1 MDHDMRLKLGDR
13 LSPPALRDQLDR
25 VVLDRRRVQLGE
37 PDYLRPGPGF
47 GGNSSNGGPVRMAS
61 ASSSASVRSSREL
74 T

>member
-1 MDHDMRLKLGDR
+1 MDRDMRLKLGDR
-13 LSPPALRDQLDR
+13 LSPPARRDQLER

-47 GGNSSNGGPVRMAS
+47 GENSSNGGPVHMAS